1 MNNKKEFLRAVFCA
15 CAILLSS
22 PLFAYQKDVEA
33 TISLANLF
41 GVYAD
46 MESGI
51 KGTVNS
57 GGKIE
62 VVVRDKTTN
71 TIVFQVSITS
81 TSTSFSGIGINY
93 KKADLGTGAI
103 YYPNVW
109 NSKDIK
115 TALGSIDRKRYDSST
130 IRPYPIFKN
139 NIDLKIKITETNA
152 TMNIC
157 KIPGIGLID
166 RNGGN
171 ALFDSRHYCH
181 DLKSAASL
189 PTIVWSR
196 MKQPDISKPIDLSIA
211 ARRGIWGDNLGAGS
225 PENSIEAIKR
235 TKQFTDILESDIMIT
250 KDKQLIV
257 SHDYNMDRLSD
268 YSGSERD
275 YLFNLNGNVLD
286 NLHLRRRNMQVSNF
300 KYLKFG
306 DLVDA
311 LVANDLV
318 LTIDIKD
325 IIARIKNGVCIDN
338 CEYDPKTH
346 GEEARRKTKES
357 WMDIFKGC
365 IRIAASKHALQYI
378 AFKVPHT
385 YDDQKNYMSEDTLSQ
400 VLFMPVIQPGRQDY
414 LDFTDSWISHGN
426 ERVIAYETNF
436 KPSTDQALKP
446 ITREGKAYQNFL
458 HYVYARTGLRPGCYP
473 EEPMG
478 PKGIVSRWADW
489 KIKDLT
495 QDIRGDHYLLMTIP
509 YGKIMVLTTDRPD
522 IWQKVAEIYNNIP
535 K

>member
-1 MNNKKEFLRAVFCA
+1 MNNQKNVWRFIIFILAV
-15 CAILLSS
+15 LSTS
-22 PLFAYQKDVEA
+22 PLYAFQKEVEA
-33 TISLANLF
+33 TMSLAALF
-41 GVYAD
+41 HPSTSL
-46 MESGI
+46 ESGI
-51 KGTVNS
+51 KGNVSS

-62 VVVRDKTTN
+62 VTVRDKNTN
-71 TIVFQVSITS
+71 TIVFQVAITS
-81 TSTSFSGIGINY
+81 TSTEFSGTGTNY
-93 KKADLGTGAI
+93 NKSALGSGAT

-130 IRPYPIFKN
+130 ARPYPIFSN
-139 NIDLKIKITETNA
+139 NIDLKIQITETNA
-152 TMNIC
+152 TMNVC
-157 KIPGIGLID
+157 KIPGIGLVNRD
-166 RNGGN
+166 GGN
-171 ALFDSRHYCH
+171 ALFDSRHYCYN
-181 DLKSAASL
+181 LKNASSL
-189 PTIVWSR
+189 PTIVWTR

-211 ARRGIWGDNLGAGS
+211 AHRGIWGDNLGTGS
-225 PENSIEAIKR
+225 PENSIEAIRR

-250 KDKQLIV
+250 KDKQLVV

-275 YLFNLNGNVLD
+275 YLFNLNGSVLD
-286 NLHLRRRNMQVSNF
+286 NLHLRRRNMQVSGF

-325 IIARIKNGVCIDN
+325 IIARTKNGVCIDN

-385 YDDQKNYMSEDTLSQ
+385 YDDLKNYMSEDTLSQ
-400 VLFMPVIQPGRQDY
+400 VLFMPVIQPGRADY

-446 ITREGKAYQNFL
+446 ITRGGKTYENFL

-522 IWQKVAEIYNNIP
+522 IWRRISEIYNNIP
-535 K
+535 H

>member
-1 MNNKKEFLRAVFCA
+1 M
-15 CAILLSS
+15 
-22 PLFAYQKDVEA
+22 
-33 TISLANLF
+33 
-41 GVYAD
+41 
-46 MESGI
+46 
-51 KGTVNS
+51 
-57 GGKIE
+57 
-62 VVVRDKTTN
+62 
-71 TIVFQVSITS
+71 
-81 TSTSFSGIGINY
+81 
-93 KKADLGTGAI
+93 
-103 YYPNVW
+103 
-109 NSKDIK
+109 
-115 TALGSIDRKRYDSST
+115 
-130 IRPYPIFKN
+130 
-139 NIDLKIKITETNA
+139 
-152 TMNIC
+152 
-157 KIPGIGLID
+157 
-166 RNGGN
+166 
-171 ALFDSRHYCH
+171 
-181 DLKSAASL
+181 
-189 PTIVWSR
+189 
-196 MKQPDISKPIDLSIA
+196 
-211 ARRGIWGDNLGAGS
+211 
-225 PENSIEAIKR
+225 
-235 TKQFTDILESDIMIT
+235 
-250 KDKQLIV
+250 
-257 SHDYNMDRLSD
+257 
-268 YSGSERD
+268 
-275 YLFNLNGNVLD
+275 
-286 NLHLRRRNMQVSNF
+286 
-300 KYLKFG
+300 
-306 DLVDA
+306 
-311 LVANDLV
+311 VANDLV

-385 YDDQKNYMSEDTLSQ
+385 YDDLKNYMSEDTLSQ